1 MLQAPNGRVFV
12 DNKVVL
18 QNSLT
23 MVDLEKMYDNPE
35 RFFLSN
41 YLRNKVIKKR
51 QREFIWFDKSSI

>member
-18 QNSLT
+18 QNGLT
-23 MVDLEKMYDNPE
+23 MEDLEKMFDNPD

-51 QREFIWFDKSSI
+51 QKEIMAFDKSSI